1 MLLSASQLKLFYAE
15 VEIFADVSVEIG
27 ENARIGLVGSN
38 GSGKTSLL
46 RVLTG
51 QLEPDAGSV
60 SASSGL
66 RVAYV
71 SQMPEHDAPGPL
83 RDEVMSAFQPL
94 FDMEEELAASAL
106 KIQSADDAE
115 RRRAESRYAALLE
128 EYEALGGYDYQ
139 NRMERVVQGVGLPLD
154 TLDTPISAASGG
166 ERTRAALARAL
177 LADPDLLVLD
187 EPTNYLDFD
196 GLNWLEEFLSNF
208 RYAVLVVSH
217 DRYFLDNVCSEI
229 WEMEHGRLTR
239 FPGAYSAYRR
249 QKIAQIVRQQKE
261 FERQQE
267 HIAKEEYFIQ
277 RYKAGQRTREARGRE
292 KRLAR
297 LERIEAPKS
306 EKTISISAADASRTG
321 HIALSVRNLAVGFS
335 DDGRQ
340 TTLLTAPDIDLESG
354 SRAAIV
360 GANGAGK
367 TTLIRTILGE
377 QPPLSGSVAL
387 GYNVEIGYLHQ
398 GTWDLPEDKT
408 ALDAFLE
415 IRNIPIGEARDYLA
429 RFLFQGEDVFKPVA
443 ALSGG
448 ERTRLS
454 LARLLITNP
463 NALVLDEPTTHLDIP
478 SREALEETLESFDG
492 TLLFVSHDRHFINL
506 MADRI
511 WAISDGQVTPFD
523 VGFEEWTRINRPT
536 EPEPVSRR
544 AKARRRRRE
553 RESRKEERRK
563 TKAPVQTVDYEALIA
578 DLEAQVAEVERR
590 IETASARQDTD
601 LIIRLGGE
609 HSNLQTALE
618 QAWEDWS
625 QSADDLP

>member
-15 VEIFADVSVEIG
+15 VEIFAGVNVEIG

-60 SASSGL
+60 STSSGL

-71 SQMPEHDAPGPL
+71 SQMPERDAPGPL

-106 KIQSADDAE
+106 KIQSSDDAE

-196 GLNWLEEFLSNF
+196 GLNWLEDFLANF
-208 RYAVLVVSH
+208 RYAALVVSH

-297 LERIEAPKS
+297 LERIQAPRS
-306 EKTISISAADASRTG
+306 EKTVSISAADASRTG

-408 ALDAFLE
+408 ALDALLE

-454 LARLLITNP
+454 LARLLITHP

-478 SREALEETLESFDG
+478 SREALEEALESFDG

-511 WAISDGQVTPFD
+511 WAIADGQVTPFEG
-523 VGFEEWTRINRPT
+523 GFEEWTRLNRPP

-563 TKAPVQTVDYEALIA
+563 TRTPQAQAVDYEALIA
-578 DLEAQVAEVERR
+578 DLESQVAEVERR

-601 LIIRLGGE
+601 LIVRLGGE
-609 HSNLQTALE
+609 HSDLSQSLE

-625 QSADDLP
+625 RHSE